1 MAMEAFMT
9 TPTKDNEQM
18 GILKLMKTPMD
29 IKMFIKI
36 LYYWIISKMR
46 I

>member
-1 MAMEAFMT
+1 MAMKAFMT

-18 GILKLMKTPMD
+18 GIMKLVKTPMD

-36 LYYWIISKMR
+36 LHYWIISKMG